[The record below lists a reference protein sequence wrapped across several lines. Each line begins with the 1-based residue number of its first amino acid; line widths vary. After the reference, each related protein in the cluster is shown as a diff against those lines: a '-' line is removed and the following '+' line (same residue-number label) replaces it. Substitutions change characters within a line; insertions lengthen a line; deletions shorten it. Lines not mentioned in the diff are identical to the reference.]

1 MSSVCVLVSTPPSPD
16 PEVIEMILALA
27 AFEHDVSV
35 VFRGAGTGWLLKEQ
49 TSRKPGGKSP
59 ARVLSALPMYDV
71 DQIGYCVNDALAV
84 NAGDLLSLAKPMS
97 DDMIRSLIN
106 NSDFCLSF

>member
-27 AFEHDVSV
+27 AFEHQVSV

-49 TSRKPGGKSP
+49 TPRKPGGKSP
-59 ARVLSALPMYDV
+59 AKVLSALPMYDV
-71 DQIGYCVNDALAV
+71 DQIGYCSDDTLTVKD
-84 NAGDLLSLAKPMS
+84 GDLLSLARPMS
-97 DDMIRSLIN
+97 DDMIRTLIA